1 MSLKKTEVKDSN
13 NQTLYISYSIEDLSS
28 ITKWVGGGK
37 ALFEELVNE
46 FTNIN
51 IQSKALFD
59 KQIEIA
65 AHYQAQ
71 IKKVENKVAQT
82 EIKLIE
88 TESKLDSCD
97 GQLINKTQA
106 LEAIEKELKEKHE
119 ECEKLLSTHN
129 NNNRNDAFILPQRFE
144 NTNLN

>member
-1 MSLKKTEVKDSN
+1 MSLKKTEVKNSN
-13 NQTLYISYSIEDLSS
+13 DQTHYISYSIDDLSS

-37 ALFEELVNE
+37 ALFEEIINE

-71 IKKVENKVAQT
+71 IKQIENKVAQAET
-82 EIKLIE
+82 KLAE
-88 TESKLDSCD
+88 AESKLDSCD
-97 GQLINKTQA
+97 GHLINKTQA
-106 LEAIEKELKEKHE
+106 LEAIEKELK
-119 ECEKLLSTHN
+119 
-129 NNNRNDAFILPQRFE
+129 IL
-144 NTNLN
+144 